1 MKFAFGSD
9 PPSRLD
15 VALRLSGRAGGLRLR
30 GEARFGVM
38 GAAGFKESRLTA
50 EWRSDDKAN
59 WRAELG
65 YEALNRRGRLG
76 FGYTRQFEKF
86 ALTGQLTAAT
96 DGSVAAQMSLAFS
109 LGPNP
114 NGGGFHMSSEKLAS
128 SGQAAVLVYQDLN
141 ADGRRQMD
149 EPFEKSVEITTGMNG
164 RGRPTDELGQ
174 TLIGGLEPY
183 VPILVQPASSGVVVI
198 PRPGVAIVVELPLV
212 AAGEV
217 SGYLVR
223 EGGKIMGGLDMEL
236 LDAAGRM
243 VRSTRSEYDGFFL
256 FERVPYGQYRL
267 RVGAMAANIVGVQ
280 SEIAVP
286 VRLDRAKPTVDVGT
300 VQLKPATRI
309 AASE

>member
-1 MKFAFGSD
+1 
-9 PPSRLD
+9 
-15 VALRLSGRAGGLRLR
+15 
-30 GEARFGVM
+30 
-38 GAAGFKESRLTA
+38 
-50 EWRSDDKAN
+50 
-59 WRAELG
+59 
-65 YEALNRRGRLG
+65 
-76 FGYTRQFEKF
+76 
-86 ALTGQLTAAT
+86 
-96 DGSVAAQMSLAFS
+96 MSLAFS

-141 ADGRRQMD
+141 ADGRRQLD
-149 EPFEKSVEITTGMNG
+149 EPYEKSVEITTGMNG

-183 VPILVQPASSGVVVI
+183 VPILVGIDADSLPDPYVQPASSGVVVT

-223 EGGKIMGGLDMEL
+223 EGGKIMGGLDVEL

-243 VRSTRSEYDGFFL
+243 IRSTRSEYDGFFL

-280 SEIAVP
+280 SEIAVS
-286 VRLDRAKPTVDVGT
+286 VRLDRAKPTVDMGT
-300 VQLKPATRI
+300 VQLKPAMRI

>member
-1 MKFAFGSD
+1 
-9 PPSRLD
+9 
-15 VALRLSGRAGGLRLR
+15 
-30 GEARFGVM
+30 M

-141 ADGRRQMD
+141 ADGRRQSD
-149 EPFEKSVEITTGMNG
+149 EPFEKSVEITTGING
-164 RGRPTDELGQ
+164 RGRPTDESGQ

-183 VPILVQPASSGVVVI
+183 VPILVGIDADSLPDPYVQPASSGVVVT

-223 EGGKIMGGLDMEL
+223 EGGKIMGGLDVEL
-236 LDAAGRM
+236 LDAAGHM

-286 VRLDRAKPTVDVGT
+286 VRLDRAKPTVDMGT